1 MLPLQI
7 TGHAGCGKTTLIVEL
22 IKALTKKGMS
32 VGTMKHSTH
41 IHELDKPGK
50 DSFRHR
56 EAGAAPVA
64 MVTELMSAVY
74 LPKNENTDP
83 KKILDTYYSDVD
95 IVLIEGWISGPYQ
108 KIEVWRKTIGP
119 SPLFKTIKNVKAIVS
134 DDSIKETD
142 LPVFPR
148 SDIKPLVDFILIQT
162 VKNADF
168 QVEFLSK
175 LIK

>member
-1 MLPLQI
+1 MLPIQI

-22 IKALTKKGMS
+22 IKALTKKGVS
-32 VGTMKHSTH
+32 VGTMKHSAH
-41 IHELDKPGK
+41 AHELDKPGK

-74 LPKNENTDP
+74 LPKDKNTSP
-83 KKILDTYYSDVD
+83 EKLLNTYYSNID

-108 KIEVWRKTIGP
+108 KIEVWRKIIGP

-134 DDSIKETD
+134 DDVIKDTD
-142 LPVFPR
+142 LPVLPR
-148 SDIKPLVDFILIQT
+148 SNIKALVDFILTQT
-162 VKNADF
+162 VKGKS
-168 QVEFLSK
+168 LC
-175 LIK
+175 